1 MSESAQ
7 ALNVSLRHAYNRKLL
22 NRQLH
27 KFLRNKLSVLDMII
41 MLLIL
46 LSCIFYPI
54 FTTLDYKAM
63 DLSMGAT
70 LPRAGHL
77 FGSDQL
83 GRDLFLRCMVGGRY
97 SIFIGVTSAVS
108 SALIGVIIGAVAGYF
123 GGKVDS
129 ILIRITELFQTFPEL
144 VLNMVLAALLGRSM
158 MNLILIFTFTG
169 WMSTARLVRNEFLS
183 LRSETYV
190 KVSEAFGMKKTHV
203 MFRQILPNILTPII
217 VSVTASIP
225 GYILSEASLSFL
237 GLGVGD
243 TTPTWGNIINAGT
256 NLSALMNT
264 WWLWLI
270 PGLLLTIFVL
280 SVNFFGDGLRDLL
293 DPRQV

>member
-1 MSESAQ
+1 M
-7 ALNVSLRHAYNRKLL
+7 
-22 NRQLH
+22 
-27 KFLRNKLSVLDMII
+27 
-41 MLLIL
+41 
-46 LSCIFYPI
+46 
-54 FTTLDYKAM
+54 
-63 DLSMGAT
+63 
-70 LPRAGHL
+70 
-77 FGSDQL
+77 
-83 GRDLFLRCMVGGRY
+83 GRDIYARVIYGARASLTSTFGVVVLIFLVG
-97 SIFIGVTSAVS
+97 SVV
-108 SALIGVIIGAVAGYF
+108 GVIAGYF